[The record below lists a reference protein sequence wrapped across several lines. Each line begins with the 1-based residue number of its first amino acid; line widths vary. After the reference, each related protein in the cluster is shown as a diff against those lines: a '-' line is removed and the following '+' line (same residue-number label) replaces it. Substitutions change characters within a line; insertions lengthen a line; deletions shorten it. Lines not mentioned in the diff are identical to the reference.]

1 MSQLF
6 TVGRVISGPELKL
19 SQRQTPYT
27 QFTLVERVGTGARA
41 RDQFI
46 RVWAWGP
53 LAEQLIHAGVRE
65 ASLIWAAGSLELE
78 QFSREGKTDQQLR
91 LTLKDW
97 GFLPAMQ
104 KRDGEPWSKP
114 YGPETNGE
122 PREFASI
129 INGDR
134 EPLPGEIRQNRNAV

>member
-1 MSQLF
+1 MQ
-6 TVGRVISGPELKL
+6 
-19 SQRQTPYT
+19 
-27 QFTLVERVGTGARA
+27 
-41 RDQFI
+41 
-46 RVWAWGP
+46 
-53 LAEQLIHAGVRE
+53 

-104 KRDGEPWSKP
+104 KHG
-114 YGPETNGE
+114 GE
-122 PREFASI
+122 PREYASI

-134 EPLPGEIRQNRNAV
+134 EPLPGEIRQNIFPVLPEYIWQHRAKAKT